1 MSIDK
6 PNEPSLPRAM
16 ALEHES
22 ESALALAV
30 RSAGSQSAFGR
41 LVNKRQSTV
50 REWLKADRLPG
61 EYVLA
66 IEAATGIAKE
76 QLRPDL
82 YRSEDA
88 SAPAGGPGGLESAR

>member
-6 PNEPSLPRAM
+6 PNETSLPRVM

-22 ESALALAV
+22 DTALALAV
-30 RSAGSQSAFGR
+30 RAAGSQSAFGR

-50 REWLKADRLPG
+50 REWLKSDRLPG
-61 EYVLA
+61 EYVLT
-66 IEAATGIAKE
+66 IEATTGIPKE

-82 YRSEDA
+82 YRSE
-88 SAPAGGPGGLESAR
+88 AGTVPNPEPTR

>member
-1 MSIDK
+1 
-6 PNEPSLPRAM
+6 M

-22 ESALALAV
+22 DSALALAV
-30 RSAGSQSAFGR
+30 RAAGSQSAFGR
-41 LVNKRQSTV
+41 LVDKRQSTV
-50 REWLKADRLPG
+50 REWLLADRLPG

-82 YRSEDA
+82 YVPAAA
-88 SAPAGGPGGLESAR
+88 SPIAAHADIVK